1 MGVRLLQQKV
11 LRGGESMKTFRV
23 MGTCTTEWY
32 TTVKATS
39 REEAVQK
46 ANDGQHEDI
55 EEDLKSA
62 NIEFHDAD
70 EVKE

>member
-1 MGVRLLQQKV
+1 
-11 LRGGESMKTFRV
+11 MKTFRV
-23 MGTCTTEWY
+23 IGTCTTEWY

-39 REEAVQK
+39 REEAVRK
-46 ANDGQHEDI
+46 ANDGQHGDI